1 MEKNWDTLNRVMADF
16 LEIPR
21 DLVMDIP
28 KLTLIGRNELYIE
41 NHRGI
46 IEFQAD
52 LLRINLSRG
61 FIEIQGNNLEIKTL
75 LPEELFLIGEIN
87 TIVFRD

>member
-1 MEKNWDTLNRVMADF
+1 LGGLLADF